1 MEWANYNATLNNF
14 FNPKSNFYQSLNK
27 PAHIWELISKSLR
40 TTAQDPDLLKEI
52 TALLYEDCTLIPL
65 TYNTS
70 LWATRDYV
78 QDTGFGTRGA
88 NTYWNPQNAW
98 LNK

>member
-1 MEWANYNATLNNF
+1 M
-14 FNPKSNFYQSLNK
+14 
-27 PAHIWELISKSLR
+27 
-40 TTAQDPDLLKEI
+40 
-52 TALLYEDCTLIPL
+52 LYEDCTLIPL